1 MPVPGGALLRAMDRT
16 DRTVHVQHDVLQP
29 VAIMEPVGPLA
40 IQIGQRRPI
49 LRRGQRPGLE
59 PPHLRGRSC
68 LHIDSTATD
77 HPAHDRIEGETIGV
91 VDVPVAKPAAR

>member
-49 LRRGQRPGLE
+49 LRQGQRPGLE

-77 HPAHDRIEGETIGV
+77 HPAHDRIEGETISV